1 VGVLGAL
8 AFLDSDE
15 RYSLRYLNICNYLRG
30 DPIFMASVT
39 FRSLNPPARVLL
51 GPGPSNIHPRV
62 QFAMAAP
69 LVGHLD
75 PYFQGIM
82 DETVG
87 LLRFVFR
94 TQNKLTFPVSGTGSA
109 GMEAAF
115 DNFLE
120 PGDTA
125 IIGIN
130 GVFGER
136 MADNALRTGAKV
148 IPVQAEWGDIIQP
161 EAIEAALKKE
171 NKVKLIA
178 LVHVE
183 TSTGV
188 IQPLAEISKLAKQY
202 DSLFL
207 VDTVTSLGGHE
218 VAVDDWGID
227 ICYSGT
233 QKCLSCPPGLS
244 PFTANEKALAQMQK
258 RSHKEHSWY
267 LDLSLLSSYWVTGRV
282 YHHTAPVSMLY
293 ALHEALA
300 LVAEEGLEAR
310 IKRHLLN
317 ASALRSGLQAMGLE
331 LHAREGY
338 RANSL
343 TTVRIPP
350 AVDGAKIAQRLLK
363 DYSIEIGVGLGP
375 LKGKIWR
382 IGLMGH
388 GSTRE
393 NVFLI
398 LNLLEK
404 CLAEEG
410 FRGEQGAGLSAAIR
424 IYNS

>member
-1 VGVLGAL
+1 
-8 AFLDSDE
+8 
-15 RYSLRYLNICNYLRG
+15 
-30 DPIFMASVT
+30 MASVT
-39 FRSLNPPARVLL
+39 LKNFNPPIRVLL

-62 QFAMAAP
+62 QLAMAAP

-87 LLRFVFR
+87 MLRFVFQ

-125 IIGIN
+125 IIGVN

-136 MADNALRTGAKV
+136 MVDNAQRTGAKV
-148 IPVQAEWGDIIQP
+148 IPVQAEWGNIIEP
-161 EAIEAALKKE
+161 EAIEAALKQEK
-171 NKVKLIA
+171 KVKLIA

-202 DSLFL
+202 DCLFL

-244 PFTANEKALAQMQK
+244 PFTANEKALALMQK
-258 RSHKEHSWY
+258 RTHKEHSWY
-267 LDLSLLSSYWVTGRV
+267 LDISLLSSYWVTGRV

-293 ALHEALA
+293 AIHEALA
-300 LVAEEGLEAR
+300 LIVEEGLEAR
-310 IKRHLLN
+310 VKRHLLN
-317 ASALRSGLQAMGLE
+317 GSALHAGLQAMGLT
-331 LHAREGY
+331 LQAQEGH
-338 RANSL
+338 RASSL
-343 TTVRIPP
+343 TTVKIPP
-350 AVDGAKIAQRLLK
+350 AVDGTKIVQKFLNN
-363 DYSIEIGVGLGP
+363 YSTEIGVGLGP

-388 GSTRE
+388 GSTKE
-393 NVFLI
+393 NVLMV
-398 LNLLEK
+398 LSTLEK

-410 FRGEQGAGLSAAIR
+410 YRSEPGAGVAAALR
-424 IYNS
+424 RYNS